1 MYLHIEAVELL
12 VAEIMLLCVALW
24 DPQGGMAVLHM
35 NSVHCHAKVGEF
47 KP

>member
-1 MYLHIEAVELL
+1 MYLHIDTVELL
-12 VAEIMLLCVALW
+12 LAEVSLLGVALR